1 MLEIIMGLIVVI
13 VGLFL
18 NGCRLSRKA
27 EKLGEE
33 NKALEIEKDIALEME
48 VANKLAE
55 ETEQI
60 DLEQVN
66 TDNWREEL
74 KK

>member
-1 MLEIIMGLIVVI
+1 MLEIIMGLVVAI

-27 EKLGEE
+27 DKLGEE
-33 NKALEIEKDIALEME
+33 KAGLQKEADISLDME

-55 ETEQI
+55 ENEKVE
-60 DLEQVN
+60 LEQVD
-66 TDNWREEL
+66 TDNWRN
-74 KK
+74 KI

>member
-1 MLEIIMGLIVVI
+1 MEIVMGLVAVI

-27 EKLGEE
+27 DKLSEEKAGLQKEV
-33 NKALEIEKDIALEME
+33 DITAEME

-55 ETEQI
+55 EQEQFE
-60 DLEQVN
+60 LEKVE
-66 TDNWREEL
+66 TDNWRN
-74 KK
+74 KI

>member
-1 MLEIIMGLIVVI
+1 MIEIVTGLVLAV

-27 EKLGEE
+27 DKLSEEKAG
-33 NKALEIEKDIALEME
+33 LEKVVDISLDME

-55 ETEQI
+55 EN
-60 DLEQVN
+60 EQVELEKVD
-66 TDNWREEL
+66 TDNWRN
-74 KK
+74 KI